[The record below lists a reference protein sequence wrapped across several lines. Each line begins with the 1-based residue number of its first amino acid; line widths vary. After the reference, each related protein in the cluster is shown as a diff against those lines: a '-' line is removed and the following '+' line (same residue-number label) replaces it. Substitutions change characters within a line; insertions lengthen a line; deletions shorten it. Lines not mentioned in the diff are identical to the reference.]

1 MERFGEV
8 LPALCLHPLH
18 LQIGGFL
25 AQLRLGGVKRHLKIE
40 GIDDVEHVAFV
51 NVLVVDDPDF
61 GDLPRYLRRDVRD
74 LHPNAAVPRP
84 GRGDIVVP
92 DERGREQGYS
102 EDEQG
107 RRRPEHGPSETSH
120 ATRAFRQRL
129 FERRHWLDA
138 WTLARM
144 RSPFQDGASP
154 FALR

>member
-1 MERFGEV
+1 M

-18 LQIGGFL
+18 LEIGSFL

-40 GIDDVEHVAFV
+40 GVDDVEHVAFV

-61 GDLPRYLRRDVRD
+61 GDLPRYLRRHVRD
-74 LHPNAAVPRP
+74 LHPNTAVPGP
-84 GRGDIVVP
+84 GRGDVVVP

-107 RRRPEHGPSETSH
+107 CRRPEHGPGETSH
-120 ATRAFRQRL
+120 APRAFGQRL

-144 RSPFQDGASP
+144 RSPFQDGASL